1 MRLPLPRSLLNLI
14 VAASTAAL
22 VAAPLSG
29 TEIPAPAPVKPP
41 PGLSE
46 ARYAAVRQGI
56 VAAERMAAEH
66 GHRRRAEALRA
77 MAHPARRF
85 LFFDGRDG
93 GRSAEVFG
101 DLATAERVAV
111 LVPGSD
117 TSLERYDK
125 LLSGALALQAE
136 LGERAAVVAWLG
148 YRTPTTYDAALLT
161 PDRADAAVPALRAF
175 VDELGQARVTLLC
188 HSYGAVVCGR
198 AAPVLPEVANIV
210 LFGAPGT
217 GTAAPLRTQ
226 ARVWAARTAGDWISL
241 VPHAQFGLPFV
252 TLGLG
257 LDPVAP
263 EAGARVFPAGDGGHS
278 DYLRPGAPALHTIA
292 RIVSGDA

>member
-1 MRLPLPRSLLNLI
+1 MI
-14 VAASTAAL
+14 VAASMAAV

-29 TEIPAPAPVKPP
+29 REIPAPVPHKPP

-46 ARYAAVRQGI
+46 ARYAAVRQDI
-56 VAAERMAAEH
+56 AAAERMAAGH

-77 MAHPARRF
+77 MADPARRF

-117 TSLERYDK
+117 TSIERYDK

-136 LGERAAVVAWLG
+136 LGGRAAVVAWLG
-148 YRTPTTYDAALLT
+148 YPTPTTYDAALLT
-161 PDRADAAVPALRAF
+161 PGRADAAVPALRALLE
-175 VDELGQARVTLLC
+175 ELQPAEVTLLC

-198 AAPVLPEVANIV
+198 AAPLLPGVTDIV
-210 LFGAPGT
+210 LYGAPGT
-217 GTAAPLRTQ
+217 GTAAPLRTR
-226 ARVWAARTAGDWISL
+226 ARVWAARTSGDWISL
-241 VPHAQFGLPFV
+241 VPHVQVGLPFV

-263 EAGARVFPAGDGGHS
+263 EAGTRVFPAGDGGHS
-278 DYLRPGAPALHTIA
+278 DYLRPGAPALRTIA